1 MKLKAAPAYL
11 VEEDSD
17 DYGAMSSDEEEVE
30 DPLLGNELMGDE
42 ASDQSDEFEK
52 EMDAEIRQS
61 MSISLPVSVTAGW
74 LEFISSCSDSFKSWG
89 TGGLQGNVVDL
100 LLKFWIANHAVQGV
114 NRFIAPYFP
123 AYQWNSIMN

>member
-61 MSISLPVSVTAGW
+61 MSISLPVSVTPGW
-74 LEFISSCSDSFKSWG
+74 LGFISSCSDSFKS
-89 TGGLQGNVVDL
+89 
-100 LLKFWIANHAVQGV
+100 
-114 NRFIAPYFP
+114 
-123 AYQWNSIMN
+123 